1 MSCFIDTME
10 VAMTLARMK
19 LLGWVICLAGA
30 GLAFRIFLGA
40 NSPWGFILGT
50 VIMLGLLGF
59 AFRDWRLM
67 DEVSR
72 EAHKSA
78 AVWGVAVGLTV
89 WAITMSALMAGLGP
103 DHRMAVSGHQGSLAI
118 FAAGGLVAVVAQA
131 LCSLLGLAGWWISR
145 R

>member
-1 MSCFIDTME
+1 
-10 VAMTLARMK
+10 MTLARMK

-30 GLAFRIFLGA
+30 GLAVRALVGA
-40 NSPWGFILGT
+40 NSHGGFVLGA
-50 VIMLGLLGF
+50 VVMLGLLAF

-78 AVWGVAVGLTV
+78 AFWGVAIGLAV
-89 WAITMSALMAGLGP
+89 WAITMSALMVGLGP
-103 DHRMAVSGHQGSLAI
+103 DHGMSVSGHQGSLAI
-118 FAAGGLVAVVAQA
+118 FAAGGLVAMVAQA
-131 LCSLLGLAGWWISR
+131 LCSLAALAGWWISR